1 MTVLGQ
7 SLLTSHCEATQ
18 ATLADIL
25 THGLLTTSPIHQWET
40 MTEIVA
46 LVRETQVT
54 PTPRM
59 IALCSGDM
67 PAALRE
73 QLLRKIRDVQY
84 CDITMVEDG
93 KGSHGQ
99 GQGGQGRP
107 SHSKG
112 KNIPQKPKTVKKMN
126 KTAPKLPPNDAPIP
140 TVPEA
145 QIAQLQPELK
155 RPPNAKKIK
164 VKC

>member
-1 MTVLGQ
+1 
-7 SLLTSHCEATQ
+7 
-18 ATLADIL
+18 
-25 THGLLTTSPIHQWET
+25 

-73 QLLRKIRDVQY
+73 QLLRKIRDVQ
-84 CDITMVEDG
+84 CSDINMSMVEDG
-93 KGSHGQ
+93 NGAQ
-99 GQGGQGRP
+99 GQGHGQGRP
-107 SHSKG
+107 NNSKG
-112 KNIPQKPKTVKKMN
+112 KNVQQKSKAVKKMN
-126 KTAPKLPPNDAPIP
+126 KAIPKPPANDASIP

-145 QIAQLQPELK
+145 QVTQLQPELK
-155 RPPNAKKIK
+155 RLPNAKKIK

>member
-1 MTVLGQ
+1 
-7 SLLTSHCEATQ
+7 
-18 ATLADIL
+18 
-25 THGLLTTSPIHQWET
+25 

-46 LVRETQVT
+46 LVRETQVS

-73 QLLRKIRDVQY
+73 QLLRKIRDVQ
-84 CDITMVEDG
+84 CSDINMSMVEDG
-93 KGSHGQ
+93 KGAQGQ
-99 GQGGQGRP
+99 GQGHGQGRP
-107 SHSKG
+107 TNSKG
-112 KNIPQKPKTVKKMN
+112 KNVQQTSKTVKKMN
-126 KTAPKLPPNDAPIP
+126 KSIPKPPVNDASIP

-145 QIAQLQPELK
+145 QVTQLQPELK
-155 RPPNAKKIK
+155 RLPNAKKIK